1 MRTRPEGL
9 GWPGARKRPLQGPAR
24 RYNPRLEPLPEAG
37 CGDPRYLVPE
47 SSTHGAGSKSVPRW
61 RMSPLGW
68 MATVWGVLT
77 GVLVILLIYRSTLTM
92 REDDQLFLDDTKS
105 ALEQEQAEIMAKVN
119 KLSPFVK
126 VLGAA
131 SGLMFLILAGM
142 FIYQG
147 LNNTAP

>member
-1 MRTRPEGL
+1 
-9 GWPGARKRPLQGPAR
+9 
-24 RYNPRLEPLPEAG
+24 
-37 CGDPRYLVPE
+37 
-47 SSTHGAGSKSVPRW
+47 
-61 RMSPLGW
+61 MSPLGW

-92 REDDQLFLDDTKS
+92 QEDDQLFLDDTKS
-105 ALEQEQAEIMAKVN
+105 AMEQEQAVLMSKVN
-119 KLSPFVK
+119 KINPFVK

-131 SGLMFLILAGM
+131 SGLMFLVLAGM